1 MKNYGIYGYEISR
14 PAEFDGFR
22 LSPVTGN
29 YTEVKKKASDL
40 DNYYLTGFL
49 EVDETQFPDAR
60 ALIFDLQ
67 GVLSFIDQ
75 KNVIISNL
83 LREHETFEN
92 LDEDYPTKL
101 TALRRINGGGS
112 VILGDA
118 FSSSSRRDFIA
129 MAIDKLKESDAE
141 NGAFRGAF
149 FKSIEVFRG
158 SNNFIDVNYYLLF
171 SALESLSRFH
181 LNDYTSKNCS
191 TPIAKFLEPFGFDI
205 SQDNTRE
212 LVKSVSTYTHI
223 RNALFHNGKFEC
235 EVNINGE
242 MEKISISKYYSQFD
256 TLITLIMLKYIG
268 FDDGHINWNCWL
280 DRMPFK

>member
-1 MKNYGIYGYEISR
+1 MKSYGIYGYQISR

-22 LSPVTGN
+22 LTPLTDN
-29 YTEVKKKASDL
+29 YTEVRNKASDL
-40 DNYYLTGFL
+40 YNYHLTGFL
-49 EVDETQFPDAR
+49 EIDEIRFSDLR

-67 GVLSFIDQ
+67 AVLSFIDQ
-75 KNVIISNL
+75 KNVIVTNL
-83 LREHETFEN
+83 LRGNETFEN
-92 LDEDYPTKL
+92 LDEDYPTKI
-101 TALRRINGGGS
+101 TALKRINGGGN

-118 FSSSSRRDFIA
+118 FSSNSRRDFII
-129 MAIDKLKESDAE
+129 MALAKLKESDVE

-158 SNNFIDVNYYLLF
+158 SDSFIDVNYYLLF

-191 TPIAKFLEPFGFDI
+191 TPISKFLEPFGFDI
-205 SQDNTRE
+205 YQDNTRE

-223 RNALFHNGKFEC
+223 RNSLFHNGKFEC
-235 EVNINGE
+235 EVNINGQ
-242 MEKISISKYYSQFD
+242 MEKITIYKYYSKLKM
-256 TLITLIMLKYIG
+256 LIPLIMLKYIG

-280 DRMPFK
+280 DRMPFR